1 MDLTKILTIV
11 QIVISLFL
19 VIFILIQS
27 QGTGLSLTFGGG
39 GSFYR
44 SKRGIEK
51 VFHYVTIILGI
62 LFVANALVLFYL

>member
-1 MDLTKILTIV
+1 MDTVKILTII
-11 QIVISLFL
+11 QIVITVILMFL
-19 VIFILIQS
+19 ILSQA

-51 VFHYVTIILGI
+51 AFFYGTIIFAV
-62 LFVANALVLFYL
+62 LFTANSLVLFYL